1 MNQKNLH
8 KIIQLKPNEEIVA
21 VVHQALA
28 PHFHK
33 FVLAFLLV
41 LLPFFFLFPL
51 FKAGALGILGF
62 LILLA
67 STLYIFG
74 RVFVKWANTVLVI
87 TDRRIIDVDQKALFD
102 RLVSEAPF
110 GQIDDVS
117 HRIKGVAPTI
127 FRYGQ
132 IKVQMSGN
140 AADIIFSRIKQPA
153 RVHDLIQ
160 DLRQVIK
167 DEDRDYKEQKLHELA
182 ERSSLEEVEAI
193 EQTFRKREMDEGLQ
207 ELYDEDE

>member
-8 KIIQLKPNEEIVA
+8 KIIQLKPGEDVVA
-21 VVHQALA
+21 VIHQSMA

-33 FVLAFLLV
+33 FVMAFLLV
-41 LLPFFFLFPL
+41 LLPFFFIYPL
-51 FKAGALGILGF
+51 FQAGF
-62 LILLA
+62 LGMVGFFILLA
-67 STLYIFG
+67 ITLYILG
-74 RVFVKWANTVLVI
+74 RVFLKWANTVLVI

-117 HRIKGVAPTI
+117 HRIKGVMPTI

-132 IKVQMSGN
+132 VKIQMSGN
-140 AADIIFSRIKQPA
+140 AADIVFSQIKQPA
-153 RVHDLIQ
+153 RVHDMIQ
-160 DLRQVIK
+160 DLRKVIK
-167 DEDRDYKEQKLHELA
+167 DEDRDYQEQKLHELA
-182 ERSSLEEVEAI
+182 ERTSLEEVEAI
-193 EQTFRKREMDEGLQ
+193 EQTFRKREMEDGLH